1 MTPEIL
7 AALTAGLAAWWLVPD
22 TRLHR
27 LRAPAPAAP
36 GAAWAAR
43 GRALIRSALRRG
55 RAREAALQASVAQ
68 ACDLLAVCLDAGRPP
83 RAALRVV
90 AAELGGPVGEEF
102 TSVLQRIDL
111 GMAESQ
117 AWATLGGV
125 PGYREVARDAARSV
139 RSGLGLAAAL
149 REHARD
155 QRRTAHARALVAARS
170 AGVKGVL
177 PLMLCFLP
185 AFVCLGVVPVF
196 GAVIGRL
203 FS

>member
-1 MTPEIL
+1 MSPEVL
-7 AALTAGLAAWWLVPD
+7 AALTAALAVWWLVPPA
-22 TRLHR
+22 RLDR
-27 LRAPAPAAP
+27 LRAPSRGAPASVP
-36 GAAWAAR
+36 RVHAWPVLKAT
-43 GRALIRSALRRG
+43 LRRD
-55 RAREAALQASVAQ
+55 RAREEALRASVAQ

-102 TSVLQRIDL
+102 GLVLQRIDL

-155 QRRTAHARALVAARS
+155 HRRAAHARALVAARS

-196 GAVIGRL
+196 GGVVGRL
-203 FS
+203 LS